1 MRLRYDWTGYIPVMH
16 LSHILYSDGVQ
27 REITLD
33 IVLPSTRSKRSATK
47 TVVRF
52 RTARRTLDPATSS
65 KILRLGALSRGKVL
79 PHSAVNLLISG
90 RTRSQKDPYFWGPG
104 QISGPS
110 AARPSSACSSARS
123 FRRQPVWLL
132 TLNGVIFPVHWRSS
146 SMSG

>member
-1 MRLRYDWTGYIPVMH
+1 MTGQGIPVMH
-16 LSHILYSDGVQ
+16 LSHIIYSDGMQ
-27 REITLD
+27 RQITLD
-33 IVLPSTRSKRSATK
+33 IVLPSSRSKRSVTK

-52 RTARRTLDPATSS
+52 RTARRTLDPATFS

-79 PHSAVNLLISG
+79 PHSAVNLLICC

-110 AARPSSACSSARS
+110 AVRPRSACSSARS
-123 FRRQPVWLL
+123 FKRQPVWLL
-132 TLNGVIFPVHWRSS
+132 ILNSVIFPVHWRSS